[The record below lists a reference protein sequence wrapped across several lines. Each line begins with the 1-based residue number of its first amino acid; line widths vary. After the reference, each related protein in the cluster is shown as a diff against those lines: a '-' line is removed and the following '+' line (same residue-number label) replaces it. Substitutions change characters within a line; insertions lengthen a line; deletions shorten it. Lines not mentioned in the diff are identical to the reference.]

1 VREQGEAAGVG
12 VAVLHDGDL
21 TLGFVSDIHVGP
33 AALFEGKLRKL
44 SATSLALLAEV
55 VERMNAQGPDV
66 LVNLGDDIEDES
78 AALDVQRL
86 TAVMREFSLFRGE
99 VLHVAGNHDT
109 VHVDANTLAQLWR
122 LSGARSTP
130 EQAPLYYAVHRKG
143 FHLVVMHT
151 HERKDERVFIDEAQF
166 DWFVAELASSSEPKV
181 VIMHHSAADQVLR
194 GNRWF
199 EKAPHLC
206 LVAERKRIREILKAH
221 DVRLVV
227 NGHLHWNHLAVI
239 DGVPYLTVQSLVENL
254 DEDAPGRPARGH
266 ALVTLSRK
274 RTLVSVLGEEP
285 ARYQFG

>member
-1 VREQGEAAGVG
+1 M
-12 VAVLHDGDL
+12 LHDGDL

-33 AALFEGKLRKL
+33 PALFEGKLRKL
-44 SATSLALLAEV
+44 SAQSLSLLAEV
-55 VERMNAQGPDV
+55 VEQMNLLGPDL

-78 AALDVQRL
+78 EQLDVQRL
-86 TAVMREFSLFRGE
+86 SAVMREFSQFRGE
-99 VLHVAGNHDT
+99 VIHVAGNHDT
-109 VHVDANTLAQLWR
+109 VHVDASSLARLWR
-122 LSGARSTP
+122 LSGSASTP
-130 EQAPLYYAVHRKG
+130 EVAPLCYALHRKG
-143 FHLVVMHT
+143 FHLLVLHT
-151 HERKDERVFIDEAQF
+151 HEVKDERVYIDEAQF
-166 DWFVAELASSSEPKV
+166 AWLAAELATSLEPKV

-206 LVAERKRIREILKAH
+206 LVAERKRLRELLKPH

-239 DGVPYLTVQSLVENL
+239 DGVPYLTVQSLIENL
-254 DEDAPGRPARGH
+254 EEDAPGRPARGH
-266 ALVTLSRK
+266 AIVTLSRK